1 MLKAVIF
8 DFDGVISD
16 SEPCHFAATNEVLKD
31 FGAQISKEQYY
42 AEYLGFTDY
51 ELFEAVR
58 DRHKADYKDVSIARL
73 VEKKAAAFE
82 KLIKQIDHLI
92 DGVAELI
99 GQLKNNKI
107 KIAINSGACLADI
120 KIMLAGSSIEN
131 SFDVIVSAD
140 DVERGKPHPEGYL
153 TALEKLN
160 VVSGSMIQAG
170 QCVVIEDSRWGII
183 SAKKAGMKVIAVTNS
198 YPADELNDAN
208 LVVDSVKQL
217 KIGDLQKLCLA

>member
-16 SEPCHFAATNEVLKD
+16 SEPCHFAAANEVLKE
-31 FGAQISKEQYY
+31 FSTQISKEEYY

-58 DRHKADYKDVSIARL
+58 DKSKADYKGISIDRL
-73 VEKKAAAFE
+73 VEKKAVAFK

-92 DGVAELI
+92 DGVSELI
-99 GQLKNNKI
+99 EQLKNNKI

-120 KIMLAGSSIEN
+120 KIMLAGSSIEK
-131 SFDVIVSAD
+131 SFEVIVSAD

-153 TALEKLN
+153 TALEGLN
-160 VVSGSMIQAG
+160 VISDSPIQAG
-170 QCVVIEDSRWGII
+170 QCAVLEDSRWGII
-183 SAKKAGMKVIAVTNS
+183 SAKKAGMKVIAV
-198 YPADELNDAN
+198 
-208 LVVDSVKQL
+208 
-217 KIGDLQKLCLA
+217 

>member
-1 MLKAVIF
+1 VLKAVIF

-31 FGAQISKEQYY
+31 FGAQISKEDYY

-51 ELFEAVR
+51 ELFEAVK
-58 DRHKADYKDVSIARL
+58 DRHKADYKGVSIDRL

-99 GQLKNNKI
+99 EQLKNNKI
-107 KIAINSGACLADI
+107 KVAINSGACLADI
-120 KIMLAGSSIEN
+120 KIMLAGSAIED
-131 SFDVIVSAD
+131 SFEVIVSAD

-153 TALEKLN
+153 AALEGVN
-160 VVSGSMIQAG
+160 AISDSPIQAG
-170 QCVVIEDSRWGII
+170 QCAVIEDSRWGII
-183 SAKKAGMKVIAVTNS
+183 SAKEAGMKVIAVTNS
-198 YPADELNDAN
+198 YPADELDEAD
-208 LVVDSVKQL
+208 LVVNSVRQL
-217 KIGDLQKLCLA
+217 KIGDLQKLCSD

>member
-8 DFDGVISD
+8 DFDGIISD

-31 FGAQISKEQYY
+31 FGAQISKEEYY

-58 DRHKADYKDVSIARL
+58 DKSKADYKGVSIDRL
-73 VEKKAAAFE
+73 VEKKAVAFA
-82 KLIKQIDHLI
+82 KLIRQTDHLI
-92 DGVAELI
+92 DGVTELI
-99 GQLKNNKI
+99 EQLKNNEI

-120 KIMLAGSSIEN
+120 KIMLAGSAIEN

-140 DVERGKPHPEGYL
+140 DVERGKPDPQGYL
-153 TALEKLN
+153 LAIEELN
-160 VVSGSMIQAG
+160 AISDLPISAG
-170 QCVVIEDSRWGII
+170 QCAVIEDSRWGII

-198 YPADELNDAN
+198 YPADELGEAD
-208 LVVDSVKQL
+208 LVVHSVRQL
-217 KIGDLQKLCLA
+217 QIGDLQKLCSA